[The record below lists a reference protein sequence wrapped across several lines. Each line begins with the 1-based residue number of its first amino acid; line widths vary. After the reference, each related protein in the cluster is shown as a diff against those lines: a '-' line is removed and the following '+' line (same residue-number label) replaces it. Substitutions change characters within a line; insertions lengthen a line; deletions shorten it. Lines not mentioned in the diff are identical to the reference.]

1 MWHPYEAEFSH
12 LPEFCVAGRD
22 KWIARVPIVCFSI
35 VERHHPDCVLQQFGL
50 AQQPPDDVVYD
61 DRLYRI
67 DLRGKVEKNWRDEH
81 RLSILEWDM
90 RQQQICH
97 ALPQIGEMPRDHA
110 YYRRYRPV
118 TRKYVDRNSA
128 KLDIMVMCS
137 ENDFIGCFVFLEY
150 MYDMNV
156 ESIYLLFQQI
166 WFDLTN
172 IHLKTFCYI

>member
-97 ALPQIGEMPRDHA
+97 APPQIGEMPRDHA